1 MLKGSY
7 LSVNPRTNYA
17 NSSLYLS
24 NQFIHQSK
32 SFIMR
37 KTILTMALAVIS
49 VGAIKASEKIVNH
62 NDVIMT
68 MTEDPKEISSFCKA
82 IVKGD
87 LDTVKKLIALG
98 EDVNQR
104 SLGKTPAI
112 FAARY
117 NRAEILKVLILNGA
131 DLSIKCNRGYSVKK
145 YAELSKAYD
154 ALKIIEEELQS

>member
-1 MLKGSY
+1 MLKQSY
-7 LSVNPRTNYA
+7 LTVNLVTNLT

-24 NQFIHQSK
+24 NHFIHQSK

-37 KTILTMALAVIS
+37 KTILTMAFALFALVTTSANEKVTNHYNVIPL
-49 VGAIKASEKIVNH
+49 
-62 NDVIMT
+62 
-68 MTEDPKEISSFCKA
+68 MTEDYKEINSFCKA

-87 LDTVKKLIALG
+87 LDTVKKLISLG
-98 EDVNQR
+98 EDVNQK

-131 DLSIKCNRGYSVKK
+131 DLSIKCERGYSVKK
-145 YAELSKAYD
+145 YAELSNAND
-154 ALKIIEEELQS
+154 ALKVVEEELQS